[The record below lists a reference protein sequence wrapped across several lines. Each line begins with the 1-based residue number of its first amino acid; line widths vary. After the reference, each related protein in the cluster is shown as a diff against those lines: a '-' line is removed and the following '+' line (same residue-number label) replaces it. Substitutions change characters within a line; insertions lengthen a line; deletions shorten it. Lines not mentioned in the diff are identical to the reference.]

1 MGGYFSVYLIP
12 VGFMAFYHASLVLS
26 NISTNEQ
33 MNARK
38 YRYLWDE
45 NGRFHNPFNRGI
57 IHNILQR
64 CWPDRSSYDLG
75 QLGRFGGEVELTNSE
90 ERQSMLG
97 NIV

>member
-1 MGGYFSVYLIP
+1 
-12 VGFMAFYHASLVLS
+12 MAFYHTSLVMG

-45 NGRFHNPFNRGI
+45 SGRFHNPFNRGI

-75 QLGRFGGEVELTNSE
+75 QLGGVGGEVELTRDGE

-97 NIV
+97 SMV